1 MAYRTTA
8 LPNGYSPSQLLMGRK
23 LRSTVPQLP
32 THFSPQLPTQ
42 TDLRERDQKLKLS
55 QKEHFDQ
62 RHRVRNLKP
71 LTTGEKIWITD
82 RKESGT
88 VIQKVSNRSYEIEA
102 KGGRY
107 RRNRKH
113 LIPLKMLEQTDDL
126 TDFDI
131 PGATRETVSTTRSG
145 RHAKPPNRL
154 IEHM

>member
-1 MAYRTTA
+1 
-8 LPNGYSPSQLLMGRK
+8 MGRK

-42 TDLRERDQKLKLS
+42 TDLRDRDQKLKLS
-55 QKEHFDQ
+55 QKKNFDQ
-62 RHRVRNLKP
+62 WHQVRNLKP
-71 LTTGEKIWITD
+71 LTTGEKIWIAD

-107 RRNRKH
+107 RKNRKH
-113 LIPLKMLEQTDDL
+113 LIPLKTLEQTDDL

-131 PGATRETVSTTRSG
+131 PGATKETVSTTRSG
-145 RHAKPPNRL
+145 RHAKPLNRL
-154 IEHM
+154 IKHM